1 MEAPTPKYFDKIKE
15 EKKLGFELKKEIISN
30 KNRKFI
36 IYFKALSFEEIEIKA
51 VHEDIINDIY
61 EKKFKI
67 DDIKKNKYF
76 IQFDD
81 LKEICEE
88 LEIRISEDK
97 ISIIESTNTIIIS
110 ILLPSSKIKEIIFEL
125 IQNEINEK
133 EKTKK
138 LLDTIHQQKEEI
150 TILKKEIKELKDL
163 NKGFSFLFS
172 CCILNLESLI
182 ITDINNNS
190 VLKNW
195 INPKSKISAN
205 LLYRLSKDGPKIK
218 TYHSLCDNK
227 GPTLHLFLLKMG
239 DIVGFFANE
248 SIDSTS
254 GWKKDSK
261 CFIFNLSKKI
271 KCSKYGFLAFSSLY
285 CKDNCGPSANGLG
298 CNLNEDLN
306 FIYHSANMID
316 NAFNNNSANLLPSK
330 GVETKYE
337 VEETEVFQ
345 ILIQFEY

>member
-15 EKKLGFELKKEIISN
+15 EEKLDFELKKEIISN

-36 IYFKALSFEEIEIKA
+36 VYFKALSFEEIEIKA

-61 EKKFKI
+61 EQKFQV

-88 LEIRISEDK
+88 LKQRISENN
-97 ISIIESTNTIIIS
+97 ITIIESTNTIIIS
-110 ILLPSSKIKEIIFEL
+110 IPLPSSKIKEIIFEL

-138 LLDTIHQQKEEI
+138 LLDTIHQQNEEI
-150 TILKKEIKELKDL
+150 SNLKKEIKEL

-172 CCILNLESLI
+172 CCILNLDSLI

-195 INPKSKISAN
+195 INPKSKISSN
-205 LLYRLSKDGPKIK
+205 LLFRLSKDGPKIK

-239 DIVGFFANE
+239 EIVGFFANE

-261 CFIFNLSKKI
+261 CFIFNLTKKI
-271 KCSKYGFLAFSSLY
+271 KCSKDGCSNYLSFY
-285 CKDNCGPSANGLG
+285 CKYDCGPSANGLG
-298 CNLNEDLN
+298 CNDNEDLN
-306 FIYHSANMID
+306 LIYHSANMID
-316 NAFNNNSANLLPSK
+316 NSFNNNSANILPSK
-330 GVETKYE
+330 GVEAEYE

-345 ILIQFEY
+345 ILI